1 MKIVQNFADKAVRE
15 PAESVRLMPW
25 TSPFLPPSIARYA
38 QGVDRSICLG
48 GGGIFFVA
56 WQVGYLTA
64 LMDAGINVR
73 GAKRV
78 VGTSAGSM
86 VATVLARDGLR
97 RLHAELDAMTRF
109 PQLAAHMSASGGMH
123 PSQARAWSVFE
134 TTSTNDPEQLRRLS
148 HAALAAQTVEPAT
161 MHRNVE
167 LIAGVWATGPASRS
181 RRHLHRH
188 LYRRAMCDRSSC
200 CGVSSRSD
208 GGKHRP
214 AGHVPSATGRG
225 RKCMDGGV
233 GATAVHMDLMA
244 GSLRSLV
251 LSLRGFEPTGT
262 TKQDAAD
269 LQALQ
274 DSGTSAFTAV
284 PESFTD
290 KQMMRFRFDS
300 HGPRYG

>member
-1 MKIVQNFADKAVRE
+1 MDIA
-15 PAESVRLMPW
+15 
-25 TSPFLPPSIARYA
+25 LPPSFDARYA
-38 QGVDRSICLG
+38 QGIDRSICLG

-73 GAKRV
+73 GAQRV

-97 RLHAELDAMTRF
+97 RLHAELDAMIRF
-109 PQLAAHMSASGGMH
+109 PQLAAHMSASGGMQ
-123 PSQARAWSVFE
+123 PSQARAWSIFE
-134 TTSTNDPEQLRRLS
+134 TTSTNDPEQLQRVG

-167 LIAGVWATGPASRS
+167 LIAGVGDWPGESVHITCIDTFTGERCVMDHRAAVSPAE
-181 RRHLHRH
+181 
-188 LYRRAMCDRSSC
+188 AMAASTALPGMFPPQQVQD
-200 CGVSSRSD
+200 
-208 GGKHRP
+208 
-214 AGHVPSATGRG
+214 

-233 GATAVHMDLMA
+233 GGTAVHMDLVA
-244 GSLRSLV
+244 GSRVALV

-274 DSGTSAFTAV
+274 DSGTSVFTAV

-290 KQMMRFRFDS
+290 KQMMDPDS
-300 HGPRYG
+300 IPTARDMGRGQGMADASAVAQLWQ